1 MLLFALKKS
10 YEADEAEHT
19 AVIDTFLQ
27 KSIGVADHD
36 NFMDTLKDRFNALTH
51 TKCCL
56 ISIKDIEEK
65 AVISAKKDTEK
76 K

>member
-56 ISIKDIEEK
+56 KTIKDIEEK
-65 AVISAKKDTEK
+65 AVISAKKNTEK

>member
-1 MLLFALKKS
+1 MLFALKKS

-19 AVIDTFLQ
+19 AVIDTFLL

-36 NFMDTLKDRFNALTH
+36 NFIDTLKDRFDALTH

-56 ISIKDIEEK
+56 KNIKDIEEK
-65 AVISAKKDTEK
+65 AVTSAKKDKEK